1 MNEIKSAREIALEK
15 IAGIGNASDEE
26 KLKWKYFPM
35 GESLGLR
42 CLKNGLD
49 LKAEIAAQPEKARK
63 FVALGA
69 ESVLLAAVVLPV
81 NESARLASEKALE
94 AVTAIKHDRAAAGK
108 VVARIKNIF
117 THYTEQGTLQLE
129 QTREMLKGKYEQKLK
144 QAVTRQTGGGAGVED
159 MGINV
164 ETLPQFQEEWRR
176 VAGQME
182 GQYLG
187 LLNEFKRELAAVR

>member
-1 MNEIKSAREIALEK
+1 V
-15 IAGIGNASDEE
+15 
-26 KLKWKYFPM
+26 
-35 GESLGLR
+35 
-42 CLKNGLD
+42 D
-49 LKAEIAAQPEKARK
+49 LKAEIAGHPEKARK

-108 VVARIKNIF
+108 VAARIKNIF

-144 QAVTRQTGGGAGVED
+144 QAVTRQTVGGAGVED
-159 MGINV
+159 IGINV

-176 VAGQME
+176 IAGQME
-182 GQYLG
+182 GQYMG
-187 LLNEFKRELAAVR
+187 LLNEFKRELAAVK